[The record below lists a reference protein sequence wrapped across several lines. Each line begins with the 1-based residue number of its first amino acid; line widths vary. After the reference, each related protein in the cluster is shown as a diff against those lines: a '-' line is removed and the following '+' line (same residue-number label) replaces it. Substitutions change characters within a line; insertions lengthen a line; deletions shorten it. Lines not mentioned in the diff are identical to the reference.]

1 MYQPSTIPYQQHRSF
16 RHTFKAGHLTLGLF
30 FPIEAFQGDMP
41 TMLHQAE
48 LAHRAEELGFST
60 LWFRDVPLRDSTRHA
75 GPGWHRQTWDRD
87 GQAVAAL
94 RNLRSWIVYL
104 AVLAGVDAGFV
115 EALPLLWCQ
124 ISSRSMASSQRAGD
138 FWTSRG
144 IPQRSDIL

>member
-60 LWFRDVPLRDSTRHA
+60 LWFRDVPLRDPSFGDT
-75 GPGWHRQTWDRD
+75 
-87 GQAVAAL
+87 GQVFDP
-94 RNLRSWIVYL
+94 WVYL
-104 AVLAGVDAGFV
+104 GFIAARTSTIALGTASIAIPLRHPLHTAKAAASVD
-115 EALPLLWCQ
+115 
-124 ISSRSMASSQRAGD
+124 
-138 FWTSRG
+138 
-144 IPQRSDIL
+144 